1 MFRFSFLALTIVTLV
16 GCSSEVERQFM
27 KGCTQ
32 GIGDSK
38 SVCSCVYDK
47 MEDNYGE
54 KTLKSMNEGGYIPD
68 DFGVNMMNY
77 AESCQ

>member
-1 MFRFSFLALTIVTLV
+1 MLV

-47 MEDNYGE
+47 MEDKYGE
-54 KTLKSMNEGGYIPD
+54 EALQSMNEGGYMPD
-68 DFGVNMMNY
+68 DFGINMVGY